1 MNFSRLFLLASL
13 LWLAA
18 PAEASPPVPEPSSRP
33 SIAGPPM
40 RVMLVRGAY
49 PGCEPNCEEWIYA
62 EGQIG
67 TESLALFRAAMDA
80 VRPRKPPILIHSGGG
95 EVFTAMAIGR
105 LIRSRGFD
113 VAVAR
118 TEFPLAAQPS
128 AAASEPAAQENA
140 QEKKNAQERERER
153 EKEKGQGKRKGKGK
167 AEPPKARGIA
177 RGWRAACA
185 SACTLVLAAG
195 ARRYV
200 GPTAFVGVHE
210 IVRPEQT
217 IMQKMRYYQIRTL
230 REGNRIVSQEK
241 VMVRET
247 SAPLRL
253 ERAKASPETYRS
265 VRSYLVEM
273 GATREVVDLM
283 MTAPPESIRWLTR
296 AELASTRLAS
306 EERGGETLVAY
317 TPPARAPTPWTPPP
331 AAQITP
337 LAAPPAPTTSGP
349 ATPQPVEPI
358 AAAEARRRIFAPPVR
373 PSWFDLN
380 RGWIVLF
387 GLAAAPL
394 LWAILAS
401 LARTF
406 RGFPTAQRR
415 DPILPPTAPS
425 SD

>member
-62 EGQIG
+62 EGQIVA
-67 TESLALFRAAMDA
+67 ESLARFRAAMDA

-128 AAASEPAAQENA
+128 AAAEPAAQDE
-140 QEKKNAQERERER
+140 E
-153 EKEKGQGKRKGKGK
+153 KGKGRRMGTEK
-167 AEPPKARGIA
+167 AAPPKARGIA
-177 RGWRAACA
+177 RSWRAACA

-210 IVRPEQT
+210 MVRPEQT
-217 IMQKMRYYQIRTL
+217 VMQKMRYYQIRTL
-230 REGNRIVSQEK
+230 REGNRIVSREK

-247 SAPLRL
+247 NAPLRL

-273 GATREVVDLM
+273 GATKEVVDLM

-317 TPPARAPTPWTPPP
+317 APPAPPRVPWTPPP

-337 LAAPPAPTTSGP
+337 LAAPPAPTTSGLAAP
-349 ATPQPVEPI
+349 RPVDPI
-358 AAAEARRRIFAPPVR
+358 AAAEARRRVFTPSVR

-380 RGWIVLF
+380 RGWIMLV

-401 LARTF
+401 LARMF
-406 RGFPTAQRR
+406 RGLSTAQRR